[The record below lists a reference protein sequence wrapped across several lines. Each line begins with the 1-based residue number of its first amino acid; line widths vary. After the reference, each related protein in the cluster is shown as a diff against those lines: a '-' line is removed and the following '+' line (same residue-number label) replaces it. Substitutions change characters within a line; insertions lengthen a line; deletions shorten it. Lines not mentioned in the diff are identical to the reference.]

1 MKANLL
7 VELLTEELPP
17 KALEYLGNAFG
28 HQVQDWLIRAQLKMR
43 DPRGTR
49 IFATPRRLAVLIRN
63 VSPNASDRAES
74 KKLMPSKVA
83 FDANNNPSAALAKRL
98 EKEGASADQVE
109 RKFDGNTEYAFL
121 NQTIPGLTLSAGLQI
136 ALKETISKLPIPK
149 MMGYQL
155 ADGTT
160 TVQFVRPAH
169 KLLALHGD
177 RIVDVSILGLNSG
190 RVTRGHRFLTSS
202 PINIK
207 NADDYE
213 RVLREEGKVEAN
225 FEVRRSRII
234 EELKRA
240 EKELAIE
247 MAALPNG
254 RVPINV
260 ERLVI
265 HTEGENPGHLFSQ
278 TIDNDA
284 VERALDCSGGTELLD
299 EVTALVEWP
308 RAYWGHF
315 DERFLEVP
323 VECIALT
330 MKHNQKY
337 FPVFDASARLLPYF
351 VVISNNDE
359 TLAAKEAQQQ
369 IRKNIVSGN
378 ERVLRPRL
386 ADAKFF
392 YDQDRK
398 TRLEDRVPHL
408 AQVVFHNKLGNQR
421 ERTDRIKLLA
431 GRIAHDLGANRAIA
445 ERAAE
450 LSKADLLTEMVG
462 EFPELQ
468 GIMGRC
474 YALHDGESM
483 LVADAIEQHYWPK
496 FAEDRLPRG
505 IAASSVALADRLDAL
520 VGFFGINQIP
530 TGDRDPLGLRRQA
543 LAVIRILMDMDRP
556 ASLPTMLG
564 WARDNFS
571 SMVFSSDVV
580 ERVHAFVVERLRNYE
595 ILQKA
600 FPQESIEAIVSQ
612 NPARLDTVVPRLR
625 ALDKFREL
633 PESAQLASANK
644 RTKNILS
651 KANYRNPS
659 AQPDLARATERAEIK
674 LINVLQELAHQ
685 IDSVLA
691 DAQDEDAYVHALR
704 SLATLREPIDTFFD
718 EVMVMVE
725 DADVRENRLA
735 ILQRLSDLMNRVA
748 DISKLAA

>member
-1 MKANLL
+1 MKADLL
-7 VELLTEELPP
+7 IELITEELPP
-17 KALEYLGNAFG
+17 KALKYLSEAFG
-28 HQVQDWLIRAQLKMR
+28 NRVQDWLIRAQLKTR
-43 DPRGTR
+43 DLGDTK
-49 IFATPRRLAVLIRN
+49 IFATPRRLAVLIPN
-63 VSPNASDRAES
+63 VSPKAPDRAES

-83 FDANNNPSAALAKRL
+83 FDPNNKPSAALTKRL
-98 EKEGASADQVE
+98 AKEGASADQVE
-109 RKFDGNTEYAFL
+109 RKLEGNTEYAFL
-121 NQTIPGLTLSAGLQI
+121 NQTIPGLTLAAGLQI
-136 ALKETISKLPIPK
+136 ALQESIAKLPIPK
-149 MMGYQL
+149 MMDYQL

-169 KLLALHGD
+169 GLLALHGD
-177 RIVDVSILGLNSG
+177 RIVDVSILGLSSG
-190 RVTRGHRFLTSS
+190 RVTCGHRFLTSS
-202 PINIK
+202 SITVK

-213 RVLREEGKVEAN
+213 RVLREEGKVEAI
-225 FEVRRSRII
+225 FDGRRSRII

-240 EKELAIE
+240 EKDLATE
-247 MAALPNG
+247 MAILPDG
-254 RVPINV
+254 RVPLNDK
-260 ERLVI
+260 RLVV
-265 HTEGENPGHLFSQ
+265 HTEGENPAHLFPHA
-278 TIDNDA
+278 IDLDA

-323 VECIALT
+323 VECLALT

-337 FPVFDASARLLPYF
+337 FPVFDASAKLLPYF

-359 TLAAKEAQQQ
+359 SLATNEAQQLL
-369 IRKNIVSGN
+369 RKNIISGN

-386 ADAKFF
+386 ADASFF
-392 YDQDRK
+392 YNQDRK
-398 TRLEDRVPHL
+398 TRLEARVPHL

-431 GRIAHDLGANRAIA
+431 GRIAHDLDGDRNIA

-474 YALHDGESM
+474 YALHDGESE
-483 LVADAIEQHYWPK
+483 LVANAIEQHYWPK

-505 IAASSVALADRLDAL
+505 TAARSVALADRLDAL

-530 TGDRDPLGLRRQA
+530 TGDKDPLGLRRQA
-543 LAVIRILMDMDRP
+543 LAVVRILMEIP
-556 ASLPTMLG
+556 ANLPTLLE

-571 SMVFSSDVV
+571 NMAFSTDVV
-580 ERVHAFVVERLRNYE
+580 ERVHTFIVERLRNYE
-595 ILQKA
+595 FLQKA

-612 NPARLDTVVPRLR
+612 NPTRLDTVLPRLL

-633 PESAQLASANK
+633 PEAEQLASANK

-651 KANYRNPS
+651 KANYSNPS
-659 AQPDLARATERAEIK
+659 PQPDLARATERAEIK
-674 LINVLQELAHQ
+674 LVNILQELAYQ

-691 DAQDEDAYVHALR
+691 NAQDENAYVHALK

-725 DADVRENRLA
+725 EVDVRENRLA

-748 DISKLAA
+748 DISKLAT